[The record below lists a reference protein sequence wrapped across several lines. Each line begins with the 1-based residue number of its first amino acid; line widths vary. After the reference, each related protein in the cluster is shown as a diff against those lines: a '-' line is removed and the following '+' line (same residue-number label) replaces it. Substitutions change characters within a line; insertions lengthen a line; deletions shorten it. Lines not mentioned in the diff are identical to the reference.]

1 MVKKLLDASSV
12 SKLRLFKL
20 NHKYQGI
27 QQNLIFFLFDIVS
40 VVVLVVVVVVVFV
53 VVVLVVAVALGG
65 ISGIVVG
72 GGVVG
77 FVRSSLFEI

>member
-1 MVKKLLDASSV
+1 LVKKLLDASSV

-40 VVVLVVVVVVVFV
+40 VQIKPFALRMKVSVEQSLVL
-53 VVVLVVAVALGG
+53 A
-65 ISGIVVG
+65 IV
-72 GGVVG
+72 
-77 FVRSSLFEI
+77 